1 MKKDLNE
8 EINKMRTMMGL
19 NEQKLLDKI
28 KTAAQNVGSKIQTGV
43 NQVAQ
48 KIADKTKS
56 PQQPTQPIQK
66 VSNSDLQKKRYLET
80 RAKWELVNSDKT
92 NTKGFGEGASRNESM
107 ALTMAEQNGRVA
119 ICKKIGKYPGRCE
132 ISAAL
137 SGEYDYNP
145 IGYTTEDG
153 VYYRIVVMDLI

>member
-56 PQQPTQPIQK
+56 QPQQQTTQQPIAK
-66 VSNSDLQKKRYLET
+66 TMEEVRNEWSKINSDMS
-80 RAKWELVNSDKT
+80 NM
-92 NTKGFGEGASRNESM
+92 KGFGYSTSKDEHIVREMGQM
-107 ALTMAEQNGRVA
+107 NGRIA
-119 ICKKIGKYPGRCE
+119 IMKKMGKTDVT
-132 ISAAL
+132 ISA
-137 SGEYDYNP
+137 SP
-145 IGYTTEDG
+145 IDEKLYKDKDG
-153 VYYRIVVMDLI
+153 TFHYLVIMQLND

>member
-56 PQQPTQPIQK
+56 QPQQQTTQQPIAK
-66 VSNSDLQKKRYLET
+66 TMEEVRNEWSKINSDMS
-80 RAKWELVNSDKT
+80 NM
-92 NTKGFGEGASRNESM
+92 KGFGYSKSKDEHIVREMGQM
-107 ALTMAEQNGRVA
+107 NGRIA
-119 ICKKIGKYPGRCE
+119 IMKKMGKTDVT
-132 ISAAL
+132 ISA
-137 SGEYDYNP
+137 SP
-145 IGYTTEDG
+145 IDEKLYKDKDG
-153 VYYRIVVMDLI
+153 TFHYLVIMQLND

>member
-48 KIADKTKS
+48 KIADKTKPQ
-56 PQQPTQPIQK
+56 PQQQTTQQPIAK
-66 VSNSDLQKKRYLET
+66 TMEEVRNEWSKINSDMS
-80 RAKWELVNSDKT
+80 NM
-92 NTKGFGEGASRNESM
+92 KGFGYSKSKDEHIVREMGQM
-107 ALTMAEQNGRVA
+107 NGRIA
-119 ICKKIGKYPGRCE
+119 IMKKMGKTDVT
-132 ISAAL
+132 ISA
-137 SGEYDYNP
+137 SP
-145 IGYTTEDG
+145 IDEKLYKDKDG
-153 VYYRIVVMDLI
+153 TFHYLVIMGLND

>member
-1 MKKDLNE
+1 MKKNLTE
-8 EINKMRTMMGL
+8 EIYKMRTMMGL
-19 NEQKLLDKI
+19 NEQKFLDKV

-56 PQQPTQPIQK
+56 KQSTEPIQK
-66 VSNSDLQKKRYLET
+66 VSNLDLQKNRYMET
-80 RAKWELVNSDKT
+80 RAKWALVNSDKT
-92 NTKGFGEGASRNESM
+92 NTKGFGEGASRDESL
-107 ALTMAEQNGRVA
+107 ALTIAEQNGRVE
-119 ICKKIGKYPGRCE
+119 ICKKLGKYPGRCE

-137 SGEYDYNP
+137 SREYDYNP
-145 IGYTTEDG
+145 VGYTTEDG

>member
-8 EINKMRTMMGL
+8 EIYKMRTMMGL

-56 PQQPTQPIQK
+56 QPQQQTTQQPIAK
-66 VSNSDLQKKRYLET
+66 TMEEVRNEWSKINSDMS
-80 RAKWELVNSDKT
+80 NM
-92 NTKGFGEGASRNESM
+92 KGFGYSASKDEHIVREM
-107 ALTMAEQNGRVA
+107 GQMNGRIA
-119 ICKKIGKYPGRCE
+119 IMKKMGKTDVT
-132 ISAAL
+132 ISA
-137 SGEYDYNP
+137 SP
-145 IGYTTEDG
+145 IDEKLYKDKDG
-153 VYYRIVVMDLI
+153 TFHYLVIMDLND

>member
-48 KIADKTKS
+48 KIADKTKPQ
-56 PQQPTQPIQK
+56 PQQQTTQQPIAK
-66 VSNSDLQKKRYLET
+66 TMEEVRNEWSKINSDMS
-80 RAKWELVNSDKT
+80 NM
-92 NTKGFGEGASRNESM
+92 KGFGYSKSKDEHIVREMGQM
-107 ALTMAEQNGRVA
+107 NGRIA
-119 ICKKIGKYPGRCE
+119 IMKKMGKTDVT
-132 ISAAL
+132 ISA
-137 SGEYDYNP
+137 SP
-145 IGYTTEDG
+145 IDEKLYKDKDG
-153 VYYRIVVMDLI
+153 TFHYLVIMDLND